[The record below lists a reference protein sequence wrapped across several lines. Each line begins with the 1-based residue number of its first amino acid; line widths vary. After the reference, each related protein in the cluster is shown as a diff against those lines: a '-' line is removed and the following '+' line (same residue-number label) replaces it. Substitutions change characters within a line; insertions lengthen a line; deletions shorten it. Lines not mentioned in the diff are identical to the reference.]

1 MDQFIQAAIA
11 LFDSPFVL
19 FLAVIVITA
28 IIADCVYRS

>member
-19 FLAVIVITA
+19 FLIAVIVTA